1 MAALG
6 KDETRSATRVMTVQ
20 VALAGSDTMHPIRV
34 RNLSAG
40 GLMGEGDIV
49 VDRGSQ
55 LKLVMPNVGLVS
67 GTVAWIQDDRFGV
80 AFADDIDPDA
90 VLMDGPVECDDG
102 DPRSAGIDTERRSET
117 RLH

>member
-6 KDETRSATRVMTVQ
+6 KDEIQGAGAVMTVQ
-20 VALAGSDTMHPIRV
+20 ATLAGSETLHPIRV

-40 GLMGEGDIV
+40 GMMGEGDIS

-55 LKLVMPNVGLVS
+55 LKLVMPNIGLVS

-80 AFADDIDPDA
+80 AFADDIDPDL
-90 VLMDGPVECDDG
+90 VLSGGSAECDDG
-102 DPRSAGIDTERRSET
+102 DPESAGIDVERRSET